1 MMIFYFYFVLD
12 QINNSK
18 KSNFMH
24 GKPSIKSKEY
34 YIDARMST
42 AKKNKKNRERSGRN
56 NNTSTP
62 ISHSVSYNHHKY

>member
-1 MMIFYFYFVLD
+1 
-12 QINNSK
+12 
-18 KSNFMH
+18 MH
-24 GKPSIKSKEY
+24 GKASTKNKEY